1 MDSWGDCT
9 APTNHLLH
17 ISKIGTKHSGRSQPR
32 LVYCEWDKDKQFAP
46 VTITKD
52 RNYAIL
58 VCQEDVYGKGKVA
71 FSENFLG
78 FTDWY
83 EQVEYGDVI
92 LSWFI
97 GMPVS
102 EHAKKVEILRGGPGE
117 RFDKGR

>member
-32 LVYCEWDKDKQFAP
+32 LVYCEWDKEKQDAP
-46 VTITKD
+46 VTIIKD

-58 VCQEDVYGKGKVA
+58 VVQENVYGKGKVA

-83 EQVEYGDVI
+83 EQVEYGDAL

-97 GMPVS
+97 GMPVR
-102 EHAKKVEILRGGPGE
+102 EHVKKVEILRGGPGAP
-117 RFDKGR
+117 FGKGQ

>member
-9 APTNHLLH
+9 APTNHPLY
-17 ISKIGTKHSGRSQPR
+17 ISKLWTKHSGRSQPR

-52 RNYAIL
+52 RNFAIL
-58 VCQEDVYGKGKVA
+58 VCQENVYGKGKVA

-97 GMPVS
+97 GMPVK
-102 EHAKKVEILRGGPGE
+102 EHAKKVEILRGGPGAPFE
-117 RFDKGR
+117 TGR